1 MPIISLDWTKSVFGW
16 VLVCQPRHTP
26 NVIGFINTI
35 SSRNRWLQVFQ
46 AYRPKIKQP
55 GFVNNIIVSTRYV
68 HRTSERKKFVSA
80 FYTVNCGHGWWGC
93 TTVFF
98 ALAQSSG
105 RWVIFYFINTPTTDD
120 QVHLQFFSLD
130 TFSFFFRFSH
140 KAFAFL
146 FDLYSVFKT
155 FCVT

>member
-1 MPIISLDWTKSVFGW
+1 MMPIISVERTKSVFGW

-55 GFVNNIIVSTRYV
+55 GFVNNIIVSTWYV
-68 HRTSERKKFVSA
+68 QRTSERKKFVSG
-80 FYTVNCGHGWWGC
+80 FYKVNTCGHGRWGC

-120 QVHLQFFSLD
+120 QVHLQ
-130 TFSFFFRFSH
+130 TVSFGYIFI
-140 KAFAFL
+140 FA
-146 FDLYSVFKT
+146 SII
-155 FCVT
+155 